1 MAVAAIAMAA
11 TMFAA
16 DVAAAIQGYGDL
28 FSVEA
33 KKDAKVNVLGWNDPW
48 DRQFSWYSTGIGFS
62 ATADKAGLSFEL
74 DGNNSADNGANKVTR
89 LINVKNS
96 VFWIQPIDMV
106 KIALGANSI
115 GMAKETIDYDGTV
128 FNNDYEGWKITVT
141 PIEGLTIDAGLVTTP
156 NGGWATG
163 YWIAGGVVGES
174 MVSVAYNAGDIGT
187 FTAIYDYNN
196 KKNTVALDYVGNFG
210 GVMVSPAV
218 CYAINDKTL
227 AADLFVT
234 ANVAGVGIN
243 AYAKYAGDFDAS
255 NAVTVNTK
263 FTYNTAIGQASLQ
276 LKDAD
281 VLASDFA
288 MMAKADLAFNCGSAG
303 MNVGLQFDIADTVK
317 ISVPFQYN
325 LHF

>member
-1 MAVAAIAMAA
+1 MKKIVMAVAAIAMAA

-16 DVAAAIQGYGDL
+16 DVAAAVQGYGDL

-48 DRQFSWYSTGIGFS
+48 DREFSWYSTGIGFS

-74 DGNNSADNGANKVTR
+74 DNRNVT
-89 LINVKNS
+89 VKKS
-96 VFWIQPIDMV
+96 VFWIQPLDMV

-128 FNNDYEGWKITVT
+128 FNVDYEGWKVTVT
-141 PIEGLTIDAGLVTTP
+141 PIEGLTIDAGLVTTA

-163 YWIAGGVVGES
+163 YWIDAGVVGES

-196 KKNTVALDYVGNFG
+196 KKNTVALDYAGTFG

-218 CYAINDKTL
+218 CYAINDKTF

-263 FTYNTAIGQASLQ
+263 FTYNTPIGQASLQ

-281 VLASDFA
+281 VLASSFE